1 MSILSGLPGYVPCAD
16 ALRKPPKLR
25 ALPRLRVYIAG
36 PISCGPLAENINR
49 ATAAFVVLAKAGLAP
64 FCPHWSAFSS
74 PCTDIGG
81 NRVAAVGTVAGN
93 PSMAHADWI
102 GVDLPWVAASDAV
115 LRLPGDSVGADAE
128 VAHAIRHSVPIFHNT
143 GDVLAWARGR
153 ASQ

>member
-25 ALPRLRVYIAG
+25 QLPRLRVYIAG
-36 PISCGPLAENINR
+36 PISRGPLVENVNR
-49 ATAAFVVLAKAGLAP
+49 ATAAFVELAKAGLAP

-74 PCTDIGG
+74 GCEDIGG
-81 NRVAAVGTVAGN
+81 NRVSAVGTVAGH

-102 GVDLPWVAASDAV
+102 GVDLPWVAVSDAV

-128 VAHAIRHSVPIFHNT
+128 VAHAIRHGVPVFHKA
-143 GDVLAWARGR
+143 GDVVFWARGR
-153 ASQ
+153 AEQ